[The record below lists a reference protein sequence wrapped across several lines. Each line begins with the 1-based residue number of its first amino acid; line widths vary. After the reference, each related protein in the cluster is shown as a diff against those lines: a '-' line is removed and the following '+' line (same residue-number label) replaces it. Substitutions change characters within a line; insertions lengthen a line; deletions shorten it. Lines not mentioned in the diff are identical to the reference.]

1 MESISIFLLVV
12 LSIIGTLSHRYE
24 DNLIQRI
31 SMALI
36 AFGGCAYLFCQW
48 DGLPAY
54 NPRALL
60 TAGCALFGI
69 GSALKTWR
77 YSRNCDDS
85 R

>member
-1 MESISIFLLVV
+1 MDSISIFVLVA
-12 LSIIGTLSHRYE
+12 LSIIGTLSRRYE
-24 DNLIQRI
+24 DNLTQRI

-36 AFGGCAYLFCQW
+36 AFGGAAYLFCQW

-69 GSALKTWR
+69 GSALKAWR

-85 R
+85 H